1 MLAIEVKNL
10 YKNYYSTKSGNFAGI
25 GRPDL
30 TEDTNPNSSAIY
42 PDLSGGV
49 GGISFSV
56 NRGEIFGIIGPDGAG
71 KTTLFRILTT
81 LILANSGTASVDGFN
96 VVTDYKEIRKRVG
109 YMPGKFSLYQDLT
122 VEENLNFFATV
133 FKTTIEEN
141 YELVK
146 DIYQQIEPFKN
157 RRAGK
162 LSGGMKQKLALS
174 CALIHK
180 PSILFL
186 DEPTTGVDPVSRKE
200 FWGML
205 KKLKEKGITILVST
219 PYMDEASLCDRIALI
234 QGGQFLKIDTPKN
247 IISQY
252 ENKLWAVQS
261 DTMYKLLMD
270 LRANELT
277 KNCFAFGDKHHV
289 SIANKQITLENL
301 KELIEKLGH
310 KNVSVREIEPTIED
324 CFMQLSQG

>member
-1 MLAIEVKNL
+1 MDKQNIQSE
-10 YKNYYSTKSGNFAGI
+10 
-25 GRPDL
+25 
-30 TEDTNPNSSAIY
+30 SAISCKSINKKY
-42 PDLSGGV
+42 DTIEALKE
-49 GGISFSV
+49 V
-56 NRGEIFGIIGPDGAG
+56 NFEVERGEIFGIIGPDGAG

-81 LILANSGTASVDGFN
+81 LILADSGTASVDGFD

-133 FKTTIEEN
+133 FNTTIEEN
-141 YELVK
+141 YELIK

-180 PSILFL
+180 PSVLFL

-205 KKLKEKGITILVST
+205 KNLKAQGITILVST

-234 QGGQFLKIDTPKN
+234 QNGQFLKIDTPKN
-247 IISQY
+247 IVNQY

-261 DTMYKLLMD
+261 NNMYKLLND
-270 LRANELT
+270 LRANKLT
-277 KNCFAFGDKHHV
+277 SNCFAFGDKHHV
-289 SIANKQITLENL
+289 SVSSEQLSITSL
-301 KELIEKLGH
+301 KETLDKLGH
-310 KNVSVREIEPTIED
+310 TNIEIREIEPIIED
-324 CFMQLSQG
+324 CFMQLSQK